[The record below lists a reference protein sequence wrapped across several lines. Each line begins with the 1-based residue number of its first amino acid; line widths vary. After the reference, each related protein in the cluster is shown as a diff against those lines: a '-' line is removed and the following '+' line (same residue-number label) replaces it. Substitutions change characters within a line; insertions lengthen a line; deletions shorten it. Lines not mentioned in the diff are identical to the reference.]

1 MPLSGRFSKAQLQT
15 IIEEATIYMC
25 ACPAQVC
32 QQLLS
37 LVALYEYQEQCGE
50 RLGNQV
56 VHDSIAA
63 ATAAAYAELEGCL
76 DRILD
81 IEGWDRAT
89 LKMPPG
95 LRVMQRLT
103 MDQP

>member
-1 MPLSGRFSKAQLQT
+1 MPLSGRFSKIQLQS

-50 RLGNQV
+50 RQGNQA

-63 ATAAAYAELEGCL
+63 STAIAYAELENCL
-76 DRILD
+76 DRILE

-95 LRVMQRLT
+95 LRKLQRLT

>member
-37 LVALYEYQEQCGE
+37 LVALYEYQEQCQE
-50 RLGNQV
+50 RQGNQA

-63 ATAAAYAELEGCL
+63 ATAAAYAELETCL

-95 LRVMQRLT
+95 LRKLQRLT